1 MWFNPLAWFRRP
13 ATAAIALQ
21 TVKPKPAPV
30 VAPVNGID
38 AKRAAML
45 ARMAKARAARAAK
58 RAAGADSVP
67 TDKAARKPT
76 RRRKRRARR
85 KAAPTARKPANA
97 PRTPAAQPVP
107 VLASDTV
114 TTATGRKVAVRY
126 EIADTAN
133 LTPASGALQPR
144 DRSRAASAA
153 QIALIAANLD
163 PDRLMHSAEA
173 DRGAPIVGPDG
184 IIESGNGRVHAIIC
198 AARRHPAQYRVYL
211 ARLRQAGYAVP
222 DGAGMP
228 ILIRRRVTTLDAK
241 ARAAFVREANQSAI
255 MRLSASEQAR
265 IDAEALTPG
274 LLASYDPD
282 VTGGPLAAANRPFVR
297 RWMTNLPEAEH
308 NAVVGPDGGLSAD
321 GVRRI
326 QGAMLARAYQDGGT
340 LARAMEGTDDTTRA
354 ITGALIDAAPG
365 WARLRAAV
373 EAERTPAE
381 FDLTRDLVRA
391 VELVRVMREKGLR
404 PRDMLG
410 QGDMF
415 APLPET
421 VTALFCAMFNAT
433 LTRPVGRP
441 VLADRLRRYAAD
453 AERGDGGLLGGAHR
467 VTPARVLQAVLRGPQ
482 AVLFPDAAD

>member
-1 MWFNPLAWFRRP
+1 M
-13 ATAAIALQ
+13 ALQ
-21 TVKPKPAPV
+21 TVEPEPV
-30 VAPVNGID
+30 D
-38 AKRAAML
+38 DKRAAVL
-45 ARMAKARAARAAK
+45 ARMAKARAALAAK
-58 RAAGADSVP
+58 RAAGADAKP
-67 TDKAARKPT
+67 TGKPVRKPA
-76 RRRKRRARR
+76 RRRKRR
-85 KAAPTARKPANA
+85 KSAATIRKPASVR
-97 PRTPAAQPVP
+97 RTPAAQPVP
-107 VLASDTV
+107 VLTSDTV

-126 EIADTAN
+126 EIADAAD
-133 LTPASGALQPR
+133 LTQASGALQPR

-153 QIALIAANLD
+153 QITLIAANLD

-184 IIESGNGRVHAIIC
+184 IIESGNGRVQAIIR
-198 AARRHPAQYRVYL
+198 AARRHPAQYRTYL

-228 ILIRRRVTTLDAK
+228 ILIRRRVTVLDAK
-241 ARAAFVREANQSAI
+241 ARATFVREANQAAT

-297 RWMTNLPEAEH
+297 GWMSNLPEAEH
-308 NAVVGPDGGLSAD
+308 NAVVGPDGGLSAE

-326 QGAMLARAYQDGGT
+326 QGAMLARAYQDSGT

-365 WARLRAAV
+365 WARLRAAI
-373 EAERTPAE
+373 EANRTPAA

-391 VELVRVMREKGLR
+391 VELVRVMREKGQR

-421 VTALFCAMFNAT
+421 VAALFCAMFNGS

-441 VLADRLRRYAAD
+441 VLADRLRRYAAE

-467 VTPARVLQAVLRGPQ
+467 VAPASVLQAVIRGPQ
-482 AVLFPDAAD
+482 AILFPDAAD